1 MIEAELAQLSLLE
14 IQKRQEKNEDEVVRI
29 FRDIKQESIRS
40 SLSFLYVVIKILS
53 KILRNT

>member
-40 SLSFLYVVIKILS
+40 SLSFLCVVMKILS